1 MQYMRIWR
9 TKVEDWTQWDL
20 EAAITQLK
28 LEMAYLGQRCSLVSS
43 AIEHLPSMYENL
55 GSISSIQK

>member
-1 MQYMRIWR
+1 MRIWR

-28 LEMAYLGQRCSLVSS
+28 LKMAYLGQRCSLVRS
-43 AIEHLPSMYENL
+43 AIELSPSMYETL
-55 GSISSIQK
+55 GSISGIQK